1 MSDFLTGLSDAVGNG
16 LGSLGFGRAA
26 LTGFWDAM
34 RPAAGA
40 GFSSPLATSFWGA
53 LQPSGSGNPLGG
65 AFWGALASGGN
76 SGGQGSPSPMGL
88 FQSPTQQFGLGFTQ
102 GAQQG
107 GFANNNGS
115 MGSPASA
122 GAAIDQWDAQFAA
135 GIQTIAGIE
144 QVTVPINLVK
154 ALVGE
159 ESQGVMAPCNGAGYC
174 GLMQVGLPSA
184 QGGGSD
190 CDTASFDIST
200 VQGNINCGVQE
211 LARGYKRCGT
221 WQGALSAYYTG
232 QCDCPDCHDDPS
244 LGGSGETAT
253 TYVGH
258 IWDHYQQLQQSTGY
272 AGSDPAFAGS
282 GSIGFGGGPAPAGT
296 TEMSAIWGNQGDPG
310 ITQPF
315 GVTDFSQANCGSMY
329 AYAASYGVPCGHPG
343 DDVGV
348 AFGTQLY
355 SPVNGTVVCA
365 GSNGVGPAD
374 PSSSCSAFC
383 CSMCDGG
390 GCGAGQGRLEI
401 ALADGTYLILGHMS
415 QITAQVGQQV
425 TAGTP
430 VGYSGGENGAHV
442 HVEYRVP
449 GNCSSG
455 MCAVDPAQALG
466 GAYTGGFTA
475 GSSYGST
482 GASPA
487 GTWSANMAFARMMN
501 GQSPWG

>member
-34 RPAAGA
+34 RPGAGA

-53 LQPSGSGNPLGG
+53 LQPGGSGNALGN
-65 AFWGALASGGN
+65 AFWGALGSGGT
-76 SGGQGSPSPMGL
+76 GGGAGPMGL
-88 FQSPTQQFGLGFTQ
+88 FQSPAQQFGLGFTQ
-102 GAQQG
+102 GAQQN
-107 GFANNNGS
+107 GFTSNTGD

-122 GAAIDQWDAQFAA
+122 GAAIDQWDSQFAA

-154 ALVGE
+154 AVVGE

-258 IWDHYQQLQQSTGY
+258 IWDHYQQLQQATGY
-272 AGSDPAFAGS
+272 AGSDPAFSGS
-282 GSIGFGGGPAPAGT
+282 GSAG
-296 TEMSAIWGNQGDPG
+296 PG
-310 ITQPF
+310 ITTSTGTTWSSGNSVGDSIATEAQKYIGDPYVWGTHGPTTF
-315 GVTDFSQANCGSMY
+315 DCSGLVSYVVKQATGQDISTGSHYQIDMG
-329 AYAASYGVPCGHPG
+329 APVAFDGTMNTIGALQPG
-343 DDVGV
+343 DLIFLDTAGGSEVENGNTASHVMIYVG
-348 AFGTQLY
+348 
-355 SPVNGTVVCA
+355 NGQVIQA
-365 GSNGVGPAD
+365 ANPDMGVIINSLQASLGW
-374 PSSSCSAFC
+374 
-383 CSMCDGG
+383 
-390 GCGAGQGRLEI
+390 
-401 ALADGTYLILGHMS
+401 GTYLGARRLFTGS
-415 QITAQVGQQV
+415 P
-425 TAGTP
+425 TAGNP
-430 VGYSGGENGAHV
+430 LALSGAGGSGY
-442 HVEYRVP
+442 
-449 GNCSSG
+449 
-455 MCAVDPAQALG
+455 
-466 GAYTGGFTA
+466 
-475 GSSYGST
+475 
-482 GASPA
+482 GASPS
-487 GTWSANMAFARMMN
+487 GGYNPNMVLWGMLN
-501 GQSPWG
+501 GQQPGW